1 MGADDVQSRES
12 IAVIPARG
20 GSQRIASKNIKQFN
34 GEPMIVWPIRAAADC
49 DAFSRII
56 VSTEDAEIASIARG
70 AGAETP
76 FERPLELSGHNVGAA
91 PVIRHAIEILGLS
104 PDVSVANIYP
114 TSPLPSEI
122 LRAAT
127 VLQQANQHHFV
138 IGVGRY
144 RTPIERA
151 LRHSNGLMSH
161 QEPDAA
167 LVRSQDLPASYFDAG
182 KFHIAT
188 VGLWEKNETMMSRPF
203 VPYFLPDFLAVDID
217 EPGDWEIAEALH
229 QVFVLG
235 ERQ

>member
-1 MGADDVQSRES
+1 MGPVDVQSGES

-20 GSQRIASKNIKQFN
+20 GSQRIVSKNIKDFN
-34 GEPMIVWPIRAAADC
+34 GQPMIAWPIKAAEDSGM
-49 DAFSRII
+49 FSRII
-56 VSTEDAEIASIARG
+56 VSTDDAEIASIARG
-70 AGAETP
+70 AGAEIP
-76 FERPLELSGHNVGAA
+76 FERPSELSGHNVGAA
-91 PVIRHAIEILGLS
+91 PVIRHAIEVLGLS
-104 PDVSVANIYP
+104 PNVSVANIYP

-122 LRAAT
+122 LRAA
-127 VLQQANQHHFV
+127 VLLQQSNQRHFV

-188 VGLWEKNETMMSRPF
+188 VELWKRNETMMSRPF